1 MTGRGGPDP
10 DRRNDIVLTTE
21 RLTLDLPIPDDA
33 ASLFGLVGGDD
44 RSQICQHLIW
54 DGPDFV
60 ADMADWIER
69 NHDARYAD
77 WGFHWTIRDRTGELS
92 GSEGAAL
99 GSIGTRP
106 LGPPGRADVGYWLG
120 VPYWRRGVMSE
131 ALRAVLDL
139 GFGELRYQKVE
150 AEVFA
155 DNQAGRALVE
165 SVGMV
170 LEGVSRRSIQKY
182 GEWIDAAHYGILW
195 EEWEPEG

>member
-1 MTGRGGPDP
+1 MTGRSGPDP
-10 DRRNDIVLTTE
+10 DRRNDIVLTTD

-33 ASLFGLVGGDD
+33 STLFGLVGGAD
-44 RSQICQHLIW
+44 RHRICRFLIW
-54 DGPDFV
+54 DGPES
-60 ADMADWIER
+60 MADIQGHVER
-69 NHDARYAD
+69 SQDARYGD
-77 WGFHWTIRDRTGELS
+77 SGFHWTIRDRTGELS
-92 GSEGAAL
+92 GSAGAPL

-139 GFGELRYQKVE
+139 GFGELRYHKVE

-155 DNQAGRALVE
+155 HNQAGRALVE
-165 SVGMV
+165 SMGMV
-170 LEGVSRRSIQKY
+170 LEGVSRQSIRKY